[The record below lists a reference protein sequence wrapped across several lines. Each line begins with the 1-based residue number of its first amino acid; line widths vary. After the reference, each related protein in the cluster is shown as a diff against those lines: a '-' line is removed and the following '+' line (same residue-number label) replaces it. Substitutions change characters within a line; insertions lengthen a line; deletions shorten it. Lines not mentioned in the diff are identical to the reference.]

1 MKKISKLIAISA
13 FSLMVLALPS
23 VASAQ
28 WYPRPQQQG
37 PYYGNQGRD
46 LRGVADQLKNRSRQF
61 ERRVDDYVDRGYGN
75 RGGYGGYGGYGNRGS
90 YNNDLKSLAGDFRRA
105 ADHFENRYERRDLRR
120 SEDAARRLLD
130 SGSRLDNA
138 LRVSRVD
145 GRLLGEFNS
154 MRGLLNQIAN
164 TYGYNYNRGN
174 QRYPQQQ
181 RYPTNRNGDWRNRI
195 PFPLPF

>member
-1 MKKISKLIAISA
+1 MNKLSKVIAISA
-13 FSLMVLALPS
+13 FSLAVLALPS
-23 VASAQ
+23 VATAQ
-28 WYPRPQQQG
+28 WYPQQG

-46 LRGVADQLKNRSRQF
+46 LRGIADQLRTRSRQF
-61 ERRVDDYVDRGYGN
+61 DQRVDSYVDRGYGN
-75 RGGYGGYGGYGNRGS
+75 RGGGYYGNRN

-105 ADHFENRYERRDLRR
+105 ADNFRSKYGNGRNLRN

-130 SGSRLDNA
+130 AGSRLDNA
-138 LRVSRVD
+138 LRASRVD
-145 GRLLGEFNS
+145 GRLTGEWNS
-154 MRGLLNQIAN
+154 MRGMLNQIAN

-181 RYPTNRNGDWRNRI
+181 RYKNNNGDWRNMI